1 MEGGAHEEESFALK
15 ARLARARLLLQL
27 MRCFEHIEAKNFEC
41 GPGPGAIC
49 LQGMDNA
56 HLSYISMFLQPN
68 AFDEFECDNYI
79 RLGIDFVSLINIL
92 HCAGENDS
100 ITIQFLQGSD
110 RINFSLKD
118 PSNQSFR
125 SAFFG
130 LKLLDIDHEYV
141 DPPDP
146 DLSVIFK
153 ISSSELKRICKKFKL
168 LGDRLRISATED
180 GVIFEARSEK
190 ECGKAICRCSEIE
203 IKDKSFTSLEVS
215 LRFMNRFTKATCLN
229 PTVLMTFG
237 KDIPLSLEYEIFSL
251 GEGDRVPVGKFR
263 CWLAPFI
270 EEENLD
276 NTQPS

>member
-1 MEGGAHEEESFALK
+1 
-15 ARLARARLLLQL
+15 
-27 MRCFEHIEAKNFEC
+27 MRCFEHLSVKNFEC
-41 GPGPGAIC
+41 GPDGIW

-68 AFDEFECDNYI
+68 AFEEFKCDKHVQI
-79 RLGIDFVSLINIL
+79 GIDFVSLINIL